1 MLLNPKGCTTETL
14 QSTCYPYDYLTITE
28 DGKLFDGSS
37 RFRVA
42 RTRLNVALFLCGNT
56 ERITVDAEVVFT
68 RTLFSDDISGLD
80 RLLANGFDP
89 NRRSSTGDTP
99 FIAAARLAKTD
110 RFLMKLIEHGADL
123 ESRVETNGQTALIVV
138 SQHGIAKR
146 VKLLLR
152 LGANPN
158 AVDDFGQTPLFVA
171 LVLDQKKYVP
181 VVRELLAHGANPNV
195 EGPRN
200 PLMMAAGNAHPG
212 CVAALIAAQADVN
225 SVQDSELPSLRLY
238 SVAGTKALN
247 CCWRRGRPNA
257 LRAGRL

>member
-1 MLLNPKGCTTETL
+1 M
-14 QSTCYPYDYLTITE
+14 
-28 DGKLFDGSS
+28 
-37 RFRVA
+37 
-42 RTRLNVALFLCGNT
+42 
-56 ERITVDAEVVFT
+56 DAEVVFT
-68 RTLFSDDISGLD
+68 GALFNDDISGLD

-89 NRRSSTGDTP
+89 NRRWSTGDTP
-99 FIAAARLAKTD
+99 FIAAARLAKSD

-152 LGANPN
+152 RANPN

-200 PLMMAAGNAHPG
+200 PLMMAAENAHPG

-225 SVQDSELPSLRLY
+225 SVQDS
-238 SVAGTKALN
+238 GTPVIRAILGGRHKALN
-247 CCWRRGRPNA
+247 CCWRRGQTQCSPCRSIVMI
-257 LRAGRL
+257 LRLLAGTRSRLPTC